1 MIAMNTQIHNNRSDL
16 HLVDLVAS
24 DRAICS
30 EDLQSAKQIDTDIF
44 IALDAGSQNLVLN
57 IFDETIIMEFTGSDI
72 PAKAGGAVNGCAY
85 APFILTVDWLGWVCY
100 LPDKLEF
107 ILSYHVLPS

>member
-1 MIAMNTQIHNNRSDL
+1 METPPFFDYGKGRQHFLLSP
-16 HLVDLVAS
+16 
-24 DRAICS
+24 
-30 EDLQSAKQIDTDIF
+30 
-44 IALDAGSQNLVLN
+44 LDCL
-57 IFDETIIMEFTGSDI
+57 

>member
-1 MIAMNTQIHNNRSDL
+1 MLSP
-16 HLVDLVAS
+16 
-24 DRAICS
+24 
-30 EDLQSAKQIDTDIF
+30 
-44 IALDAGSQNLVLN
+44 LDCL
-57 IFDETIIMEFTGSDI
+57 

>member
-1 MIAMNTQIHNNRSDL
+1 MLSP
-16 HLVDLVAS
+16 
-24 DRAICS
+24 
-30 EDLQSAKQIDTDIF
+30 
-44 IALDAGSQNLVLN
+44 LDCL
-57 IFDETIIMEFTGSDI
+57 

-107 ILSYHVLPS
+107 ILSYHVLPYNMLTNIFEDNVRDFQGYNIVNSEIQDTLKNSEDQARFGLLNNGITIVAKSITPVGDQIEI